1 MRHRLSICRLSWK
14 EYGYHNKRGGRIKVL
29 VVNEIQ
35 KIHFG
40 IAELVGRLLSCF
52 SLASKIIS
60 LNIQQSSINVICNKE
75 VKETGNSFYSKIHI
89 TSQVQEMLKQYK
101 TRS

>member
-1 MRHRLSICRLSWK
+1 MRHRLSIFRLSWK
-14 EYGYHNKRGGRIKVL
+14 EYGYHNEQGGRIKAL
-29 VVNEIQ
+29 IVNHVP
-35 KIHFG
+35 KINFG
-40 IAELVGRLLSCF
+40 IAELEGRLLSCF

-89 TSQVQEMLKQYK
+89 TNQVQEMLKQYK

>member
-1 MRHRLSICRLSWK
+1 MRHRLSIFRLSWK
-14 EYGYHNKRGGRIKVL
+14 EYGYHNEQGGRIKAL
-29 VVNEIQ
+29 IVNHVP
-35 KIHFG
+35 KINFG
-40 IAELVGRLLSCF
+40 IAELEGRLLSCF

-60 LNIQQSSINVICNKE
+60 LNIQESSINVICNKE

-89 TSQVQEMLKQYK
+89 TNQVQEMLKQYK